1 MARRD
6 SSLKAW
12 CQKNGHMEL
21 LQELANEINSDQ
33 AVYRRRCQTLRP
45 GLRICCNPNGCSSF
59 RVSAFSSAFAFKQK
73 IDIGYRMEY
82 NAISSEPDKS
92 GQSPRR
98 CVWSRFVNG
107 EHG

>member
-1 MARRD
+1 
-6 SSLKAW
+6 
-12 CQKNGHMEL
+12 MERSGRLRKKMSGSEAGSADL
-21 LQELANEINSDQ
+21 LQPERVQQILVFPYL
-33 AVYRRRCQTLRP
+33 VYFRLQTE
-45 GLRICCNPNGCSSF
+45 
-59 RVSAFSSAFAFKQK
+59 